1 MNKSAAAILG
11 TVVLTALISG
21 IIYFKFPSIMGAHAL
36 NISLWGIWSAAVMN
50 FIAR

>member
-1 MNKSAAAILG
+1 MNRSAAAILG

-36 NISLWGIWSAAVMN
+36 NISLWGIWSATAMN